1 VLSTLWRCRI
11 VIYETR
17 KHCSENER
25 RTSECFICANVT
37 RVHYC
42 RVTLFSECS
51 KTRILLKIAVRALVL
66 QNHPKSIR
74 TSARK
79 SISYTTMRSR
89 NIECFLA
96 LLSGLIVLECCFRRH
111 DRKILHVHH
120 LRRTRDHVPRLYA
133 VAVLQRQPSA
143 GGEEETHR
151 KRYREHCVRRCG

>member
-1 VLSTLWRCRI
+1 MGALFEERAT
-11 VIYETR
+11 
-17 KHCSENER
+17 NER
-25 RTSECFICANVT
+25 VLHLLECDQ
-37 RVHYC
+37 
-42 RVTLFSECS
+42 TLLLSSHIVFRR
-51 KTRILLKIAVRALVL
+51 RILLEIDVRALVL

-79 SISYTTMRSR
+79 SISHTTMRSR
-89 NIECFLA
+89 NIECSLA

-133 VAVLQRQPSA
+133 VAVLERQPSA

>member
-1 VLSTLWRCRI
+1 M
-11 VIYETR
+11 
-17 KHCSENER
+17 SERRHFSRMGALFEERATNER
-25 RTSECFICANVT
+25 VLHLLECDQ
-37 RVHYC
+37 
-42 RVTLFSECS
+42 TLLLSSHVVFRR
-51 KTRILLKIAVRALVL
+51 RILLEIDVRALVL
-66 QNHPKSIR
+66 QNHPKSVR

-79 SISYTTMRSR
+79 SISHTTMRSR

-133 VAVLQRQPSA
+133 VAVLERQPSA
-143 GGEEETHR
+143 GGEEKTHR